1 MIVLYI
7 AVLDA
12 SKAFDR
18 VHYGKLFSILLS
30 TIIPKTVVRLYFDS
44 YMRQKAYFSWDNIK
58 TSYFSMSNGFF

>member
-18 VHYGKLFSILLS
+18 VHYGKLFSIVLS
-30 TIIPKTVVRLYFDS
+30 KNIPKIVRLYVDS
-44 YMRQKAYFSWDNIK
+44 HMRQKTCVSWDNIK
-58 TSYFSMSNGFF
+58 A